1 MKKKILFVINTL
13 GRAGAEN
20 ALIALLNSLDQ
31 TKVQIYLYVCL
42 DQGELID
49 EIPEYVTVINKRC
62 CNTSVL
68 SGDGKRKLVKHLFC
82 KIFKHGAVINNIPYI
97 VSNAFE
103 SVKSGRGLNM
113 EKLLWSTVADSCERF
128 DIHFDLAVSY
138 IEGASAY
145 YVDRYVNADK
155 KAAFIHI
162 DYTSAGYTR
171 KLDRDCFAR
180 FDRIFTVS
188 GEVKDS
194 FLKVYPE
201 CSDRVKV
208 FHNIINIEGIKR
220 KALEEKVLEPGIT
233 ASEGI
238 KLLTVCRL
246 TPQKSLEVS
255 VGAMKILVD
264 RGIKASWYCLGD
276 GPERGKLEK
285 EVEQMGLEGKFVFL
299 GAKTN
304 PYPYY
309 KKSDIYVH
317 ATRFEGKSIAIQ
329 EAQILGCP
337 VIASDCSGNR
347 EQVVDGVDGYLCE
360 FSQEGIASAIMKM
373 LDNKQHWDEYT
384 SRAREKVHND
394 DKELNYLYEL
404 L

>member
-1 MKKKILFVINTL
+1 M
-13 GRAGAEN
+13 
-20 ALIALLNSLDQ
+20 LN
-31 TKVQIYLYVCL
+31 
-42 DQGELID
+42 
-49 EIPEYVTVINKRC
+49 NRF

-68 SGDGKRKLVKHLFC
+68 SGNGKRKLVKPLFC
-82 KIFKHGAVINNIPYI
+82 KIFKHGAVVKNIPYI

-113 EKLLWSTVADSCERF
+113 EKLLWSTVADSCDRF

-145 YVDRYVNADK
+145 YVDRYVNAER

-171 KLDRDCFAR
+171 KLDRNCFTR

-188 GEVKDS
+188 GEVKDA
-194 FLKVYPE
+194 FLTVYPE

-220 KALEEKVLEPGIT
+220 KALEEKGLEPEIT
-233 ASEGI
+233 ASDGI

-255 VGAMKILVD
+255 VGAMKLLVD
-264 RGIKASWYCLGD
+264 RGVEAVWYCLGD

-285 EVEQMGLEGKFVFL
+285 EVEEMGLKDRFVFL
-299 GAKTN
+299 GAKNN

-360 FSQEGIASAIMKM
+360 FSKEGIASAIMKM

-384 SRAREKVHND
+384 LRAREKVHND
-394 DKELNYLYEL
+394 DRELNYLYEL

>member
-82 KIFKHGAVINNIPYI
+82 KIFKHGAVVNNIPYI

-180 FDRIFTVS
+180 FDRIF
-188 GEVKDS
+188 
-194 FLKVYPE
+194 KV
-201 CSDRVKV
+201 
-208 FHNIINIEGIKR
+208 
-220 KALEEKVLEPGIT
+220 
-233 ASEGI
+233 
-238 KLLTVCRL
+238 
-246 TPQKSLEVS
+246 
-255 VGAMKILVD
+255 
-264 RGIKASWYCLGD
+264 
-276 GPERGKLEK
+276 
-285 EVEQMGLEGKFVFL
+285 
-299 GAKTN
+299 
-304 PYPYY
+304 
-309 KKSDIYVH
+309 
-317 ATRFEGKSIAIQ
+317 
-329 EAQILGCP
+329 
-337 VIASDCSGNR
+337 
-347 EQVVDGVDGYLCE
+347 
-360 FSQEGIASAIMKM
+360 
-373 LDNKQHWDEYT
+373 
-384 SRAREKVHND
+384 
-394 DKELNYLYEL
+394 
-404 L
+404 

>member
-1 MKKKILFVINTL
+1 MKKKVLFVINTL

-31 TKVQIYLYVCL
+31 SRVQIYLYVCL

-49 EIPEYVTVINKRC
+49 EIPEHVIVLNKRFS
-62 CNTSVL
+62 NSSVL
-68 SGDGKRKLVKHLFC
+68 SGDGKRKLARHLFC
-82 KIFKHGAVINNIPYI
+82 KIFKHGAVIKNIPYI
-97 VSNAFE
+97 VSNALE
-103 SVKSGRGLNM
+103 SLKKGRGFNM
-113 EKLLWSTVADSCERF
+113 EKLLWSTVADSCDRF
-128 DIHFDLAVSY
+128 DIHFNLAVSY

-145 YVDRYVNADK
+145 YVDRHVNADK
-155 KAAFIHI
+155 KASFIHI
-162 DYTSAGYTR
+162 DYSSAGYTR
-171 KLDRDCFAR
+171 KLDRNCFAR

-188 GEVKDS
+188 GEVKDA
-194 FLKVYPE
+194 FLQSYPE
-201 CSDRVKV
+201 CSDRVKI
-208 FHNIINIEGIKR
+208 FHNIINIEGIER
-220 KALEEKVLEPGIT
+220 KALDNKEMEVIAT
-233 ASEGI
+233 DDEGV

-255 VGAMKILVD
+255 VGAMKLLVQK
-264 RGIKASWYCLGD
+264 GINATWYCLGD

-285 EVEQMGLEGKFVFL
+285 EVEQMGLKDRFLLL

-309 KKSDIYVH
+309 NKSDIYVH

-347 EQVVDGVDGYLCE
+347 EQIIDGVDGYLCE
-360 FSQEGIASAIMKM
+360 FSQEGIASAIIKM
-373 LDNKQHWDEYT
+373 LDNKQHWNEFT
-384 SRAREKVHND
+384 SKAREKIHND
-394 DKELNYLYEL
+394 EKELNYLYEL